1 MNIKTFYPGTSTVNI
16 TASATSQNISLGTE
30 SGNTRTVRVVN
41 SGTVPAF
48 IHFTNDATFTA
59 TTTASMPVLAGA
71 TETFSKG
78 ANTRA
83 AIVSTGT
90 PTVYF
95 TCGEGL

>member
-1 MNIKTFYPGTSTVNI
+1 MNKSFYPGTATVNV
-16 TASATSQNISLGTE
+16 TASATSQNISLGPE
-30 SGNTRTVRVVN
+30 AQFAHAVRVVN
-41 SGTVPAF
+41 TGTVPAF
-48 IHFTNDATFTA
+48 IHFTNSATFAA
-59 TTTASMPVLAGA
+59 TTTASMPILAGA

-78 ANTRA
+78 ANTNV